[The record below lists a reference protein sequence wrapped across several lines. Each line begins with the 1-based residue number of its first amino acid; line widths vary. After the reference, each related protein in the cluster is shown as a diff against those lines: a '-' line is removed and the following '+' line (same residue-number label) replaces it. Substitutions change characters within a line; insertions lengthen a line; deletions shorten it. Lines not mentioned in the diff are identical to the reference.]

1 MVWIFILASIRGALG
16 TWLPSGGL
24 LATRPPS
31 GGSWLLVLHLG
42 GSDSGAQI
50 PGPGH
55 GLGISALVTDRGP
68 RSDGV
73 SALVSVSGLPHHG

>member
-16 TWLPSGGL
+16 TWPPSGGL

-31 GGSWLLVLHLG
+31 G